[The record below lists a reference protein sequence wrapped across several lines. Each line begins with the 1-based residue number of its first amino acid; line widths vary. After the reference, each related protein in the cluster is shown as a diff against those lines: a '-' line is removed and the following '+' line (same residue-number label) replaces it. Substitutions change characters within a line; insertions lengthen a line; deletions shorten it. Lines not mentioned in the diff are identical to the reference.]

1 MKKILSIILLINFY
15 TFAYSQTIKGIVLDR
30 NNNNPI
36 HYATVYFNGTY
47 TGTLTDENGNFE
59 LDILDNGLMPITIS
73 TLGYYSVTTSN
84 YSIDE
89 SLLILLISKV
99 FDLVEVEV
107 IGDGNYLKK
116 REKNLKIFKRE
127 FLGTS
132 KNAKMCVITNESDIF
147 FDYDTKKS
155 KFSAF
160 SSKPILIE
168 NRALGYKITYYLDKF
183 EFNTANRSVLIMGN
197 YLFKDAFATN
207 EIENQQFEKRRE
219 ITYLG
224 SRMHFFRALWENKVE
239 LSDYI
244 IADSKNPRLNYVEL
258 VAESHDRTLKRILT
272 KKHLKYNG
280 NLFVTYYPKKWLRR
294 NTLSIAEEV
303 YFDERGYYDPLSVV
317 WEGAM
322 AIQRVADLLP
332 YEYSIK

>member
-132 KNAKMCVITNESDIF
+132 KNAKMCVITNE
-147 FDYDTKKS
+147 K
-155 KFSAF
+155 
-160 SSKPILIE
+160 
-168 NRALGYKITYYLDKF
+168 
-183 EFNTANRSVLIMGN
+183 EF
-197 YLFKDAFATN
+197 
-207 EIENQQFEKRRE
+207 
-219 ITYLG
+219 
-224 SRMHFFRALWENKVE
+224 
-239 LSDYI
+239 
-244 IADSKNPRLNYVEL
+244 
-258 VAESHDRTLKRILT
+258 
-272 KKHLKYNG
+272 
-280 NLFVTYYPKKWLRR
+280 
-294 NTLSIAEEV
+294 
-303 YFDERGYYDPLSVV
+303 
-317 WEGAM
+317 
-322 AIQRVADLLP
+322 
-332 YEYSIK
+332 